1 MQLVRDSE
9 YLNGVAASLEA
20 RAARVALGESPS
32 GLPESGSAAHA
43 DGRREF
49 DRPNS
54 AGSRQG
60 STRWAPFDASGRDA
74 MGALVQMVSDRVDE
88 LLDTHLETQADWAPD
103 APNQK
108 ESDAVAGIIVYL
120 DGILRASSVVVPKR
134 NARELAAHIFEHV
147 AARTVAALRD
157 QPGAPSGVKKFTA
170 FAVRNLDL
178 DVSALEAFADS
189 MTVELAKD
197 DYTHQAA
204 ALGGGLGSGGGGG
217 GGGGGG
223 NANGGNPLRSL
234 GRLRGAMR
242 EPRAFCDLMTTD
254 FEAASSSSSSSST
267 NEPGLSS
274 SAHTFVGAAAACMR
288 ERWDDVA
295 ELERMARTVDK
306 YRELAAT
313 QKVMLQLKGAE
324 KVLGF
329 RPLGKKSAEGIARA
343 LRARASELKVALSRG
358 VASGASAAGGSG
370 GE

>member
-1 MQLVRDSE
+1 M
-9 YLNGVAASLEA
+9 N
-20 RAARVALGESPS
+20 
-32 GLPESGSAAHA
+32 
-43 DGRREF
+43 
-49 DRPNS
+49 
-54 AGSRQG
+54 
-60 STRWAPFDASGRDA
+60 
-74 MGALVQMVSDRVDE
+74 E
-88 LLDTHLETQADWAPD
+88 LLDTHLETQTDWAPD
-103 APNQK
+103 APNQR
-108 ESDAVAGIIVYL
+108 ESDAIAGIIVYL

-254 FEAASSSSSSSST
+254 FEAASSSSSST

-274 SAHTFVGAAAACMR
+274 SAHTFVGAAAARMR

>member
-1 MQLVRDSE
+1 
-9 YLNGVAASLEA
+9 
-20 RAARVALGESPS
+20 
-32 GLPESGSAAHA
+32 
-43 DGRREF
+43 
-49 DRPNS
+49 
-54 AGSRQG
+54 
-60 STRWAPFDASGRDA
+60 
-74 MGALVQMVSDRVDE
+74 MGALVQMVTDRVDE

-134 NARELAAHIFEHV
+134 NARELAAHVFEHV
-147 AARTVAALRD
+147 AARTVAALLD
-157 QPGAPSGVKKFTA
+157 QPGAPSGVVKKFTA

-178 DVSALEAFADS
+178 DVAALEAFADS

-197 DYTHQAA
+197 DYTQQAA
-204 ALGGGLGSGGGGG
+204 AAFGGGSGGGGDG
-217 GGGGGG
+217 DGGGG
-223 NANGGNPLRSL
+223 NVNGGNPLRSL

-254 FEAASSSSSSSST
+254 FEVAPASSSSASAPDST
-267 NEPGLSS
+267 TTTTTTNDPGLSS
-274 SAHTFVGAAAACMR
+274 LAHTFVGAATACMR

-306 YRELAAT
+306 YRELSAT

-329 RPLGKKSAEGIARA
+329 RPFGKKSADGIARA

-358 VASGASAAGGSG
+358 VASGG